1 MKRSSVS
8 MKDASRHCPSVVY
21 NTYRHNN
28 KLAQLLEEFQCQYPH
43 LGREALENA
52 LNQESAH
59 NQTVSRDLL
68 RGTNSGQ
75 LIYAD
80 DNDAHHITLDGLL
93 QPERLYRP
101 DLAPVD
107 VCRLQPTQGAAMVH
121 THTEALVDSQLD
133 GGETKHIEMIMTS
146 SPRKPH
152 HNIRRL
158 FSRAP
163 AKADR
168 KHILLQD
175 DPTESQ
181 LQEIYPWCQ
190 STAQAMVPFRS
201 SGNGGKKC
209 AGPTYIGPCA
219 GGDRNRG
226 SP

>member
-1 MKRSSVS
+1 M
-8 MKDASRHCPSVVY
+8 A
-21 NTYRHNN
+21 
-28 KLAQLLEEFQCQYPH
+28 
-43 LGREALENA
+43 
-52 LNQESAH
+52 
-59 NQTVSRDLL
+59 
-68 RGTNSGQ
+68 
-75 LIYAD
+75 
-80 DNDAHHITLDGLL
+80 
-93 QPERLYRP
+93 
-101 DLAPVD
+101 
-107 VCRLQPTQGAAMVH
+107 H

-133 GGETKHIEMIMTS
+133 GGETKHIEMIMGS
-146 SPRKPH
+146 SPRKSY
-152 HNIRRL
+152 HNIQRL
-158 FSRAP
+158 FSRAA